1 MMPLMPFIS
10 LHLICLITNTL
21 SNRWNWENMF
31 NNVSSG
37 DTINYWENIK
47 TNVRK
52 YILEKVKPII
62 DINKELGVPYRK
74 DIENEINLI
83 EKKYNESLN
92 GIYIF
97 KYIENKDL
105 RNEVEKIMNEIIK

>member
-1 MMPLMPFIS
+1 M
-10 LHLICLITNTL
+10 
-21 SNRWNWENMF
+21 
-31 NNVSSG
+31 
-37 DTINYWENIK
+37 K
-47 TNVRK
+47 
-52 YILEKVKPII
+52 
-62 DINKELGVPYRK
+62 RK